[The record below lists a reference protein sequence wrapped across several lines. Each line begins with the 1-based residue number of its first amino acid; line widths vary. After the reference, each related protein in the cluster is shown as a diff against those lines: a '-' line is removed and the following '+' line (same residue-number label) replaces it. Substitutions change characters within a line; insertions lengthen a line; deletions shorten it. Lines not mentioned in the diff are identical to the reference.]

1 MTKGGNAMEYSKMT
15 KAEIIEFLS
24 RMKSEAD
31 EGMDRISEIKNLT
44 GSAYKEKLQDIRDR
58 YAKLK
63 ELATEAYQYTQLL
76 INHNESNLDYTRF
89 FVPSVQDIYVHC
101 NAKINSSNLTNLFD
115 SLYDIS
121 DYAGYYL
128 SQM

>member
-1 MTKGGNAMEYSKMT
+1 MTKGGNTMEYSKMT

-31 EGMDRISEIKNLT
+31 ECMDRISEIKNFT
-44 GSAYKEKLQDIRDR
+44 GSAYKEKLQDIRYR

-63 ELATEAYQYTQLL
+63 ELAKEAYHYTHLT
-76 INHNESNLDYTRF
+76 INKNEENLFYTSF
-89 FVPSVQDIYVHC
+89 FVPAIQDIYVHC
-101 NAKINSSNLTNLFD
+101 DAKINSSNPQELFH

-121 DYAGYYL
+121 YYARYYL
-128 SQM
+128 PK